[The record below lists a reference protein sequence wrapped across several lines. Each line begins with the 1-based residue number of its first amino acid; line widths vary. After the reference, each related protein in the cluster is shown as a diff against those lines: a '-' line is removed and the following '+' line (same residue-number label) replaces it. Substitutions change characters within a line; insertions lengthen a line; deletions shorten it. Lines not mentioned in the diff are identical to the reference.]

1 MYRQPTTTLGKLPEQ
16 KAPKAKLIVLMAFD
30 KGDDGELLPSFE
42 PREMPD
48 ERRAIQAAKEMA
60 TRHPG
65 VITWSRDAKPDQG
78 EYGEPVVLF
87 QHGDVPD
94 LGLAA
99 NLHRWQLYRVWG

>member
-1 MYRQPTTTLGKLPEQ
+1 MFHQPMTTPGQSPEQ
-16 KAPKAKLIVLMAFD
+16 KLRKAKLIVLMAFD

-48 ERRAIQAAKEMA
+48 ERRAIQTAKEMA

-87 QHGDVPD
+87 QHGDVPELD
-94 LGLAA
+94 
-99 NLHRWQLYRVWG
+99 